1 MSGSQRTLT
10 PPTRSLECY
19 CLGPLP
25 AQGKMQVSRIQIYSQ
40 HSLRC
45 QKNSPPSTSWV
56 MMDIQSWWPGGNPR
70 LTRDRP
76 ISLFSSQARTEIQSP
91 SKNFDWQYSFA
102 TKNYCIGSTNW
113 LPLSFAKDKS
123 WKFAFLSII
132 STPCFVFGVLW
143 GLRWGGIDQ
152 TENPL
157 VSPTLPL
164 LLLDY
169 PSRIW
174 IPRKSPLP
182 SSGSLYPELTNEFLT
197 LGLLLRWLL
206 KIITLNRDLSGT
218 LFRTDTLAKKVQHK
232 IICL

>member
-1 MSGSQRTLT
+1 
-10 PPTRSLECY
+10 
-19 CLGPLP
+19 
-25 AQGKMQVSRIQIYSQ
+25 
-40 HSLRC
+40 
-45 QKNSPPSTSWV
+45 

-76 ISLFSSQARTEIQSP
+76 ISLFSNQARTEIQSP
-91 SKNFDWQYSFA
+91 SKNLAWQYSFA
-102 TKNYCIGSTNW
+102 TTNHLQHQLTAIILCKEQVLDICFSFNHFDSWFCSLST
-113 LPLSFAKDKS
+113 L
-123 WKFAFLSII
+123 
-132 STPCFVFGVLW
+132 GGW
-143 GLRWGGIDQ
+143 GEDWGRIDQ

-174 IPRKSPLP
+174 IPRKSTLP
-182 SSGSLYPELTNEFLT
+182 SLGSLYPELTNEFLT